1 MRGVGKVVGVDLEKR
16 VHGLFRG
23 KVVAS
28 LQGMRL
34 VPDISGPVAEN
45 HPAPLAEITT

>member
-1 MRGVGKVVGVDLEKR
+1 MRVVGKEVVGVDLEKR

-28 LQGMRL
+28 LQGMQL
-34 VPDISGPVAEN
+34 VPDISG
-45 HPAPLAEITT
+45 LWLKTTLPH